1 MTKKEFGLNLAK
13 KREKYGISAYELS
26 LRLGKDT
33 TYINKIENGK
43 RFPSVPMLFEIAS
56 NLEIAPCEL
65 LIDEE

>member
-1 MTKKEFGLNLAK
+1 MTKKDFGLNLAK
-13 KREKYGISAYELS
+13 KREKFGISAYELS

-56 NLEIAPCEL
+56 VLEISVENL
-65 LIDEE
+65 FIDE